1 MSDPAARH
9 IRNVI
14 ALLTT
19 LLLLGGCADL
29 PAPSAGAPA
38 DGQDDVGQGPD
49 DGSDAP
55 ADPGA
60 GDDAGTPG
68 DAPHAPDAPGS
79 GDGSGDAPAGDAAKV
94 AVELDEWTVAA
105 MPETVGAG
113 TVDMTASNV
122 GEAPHELLIV
132 RGTADE
138 LPLDEDGAV
147 DEDALNADA
156 VVAEIERLAGG
167 AEGSTTVDLE
177 AGDYALVCNLVHVD
191 GSIIES
197 HYDFGMVDDFT
208 VTAAD

>member
-1 MSDPAARH
+1 M
-9 IRNVI
+9 

-19 LLLLGGCADL
+19 LLLLGGCTDL

-38 DGQDDVGQGPD
+38 DGQDEPTDAPSDAPTDAPSDAPD
-49 DGSDAP
+49 PGDAPPDPGDAP
-55 ADPGA
+55 ADGA
-60 GDDAGTPG
+60 GT
-68 DAPHAPDAPGS
+68 
-79 GDGSGDAPAGDAAKV
+79 K
-94 AVELDEWTVAA
+94 VELDEWTVAA

-113 TVDMTASNV
+113 AVDMTASNV

-167 AEGSTTVDLE
+167 AEGSATVDLQ
-177 AGDYALVCNLVHVD
+177 AGDYTLLCNLVHVD
-191 GSIIES
+191 GSITES